1 MKILIIGEFSGF
13 AKHLKNG
20 FNQLG
25 HEVSIVHTGD
35 GFKGFKADD
44 NDILYSLPHNI
55 TVGSF
60 ELKWSNFFFRQK
72 KNNEIIAKLNKK
84 GDFDIIVIICDS
96 FITNSIFKVGVSLGY
111 VKKQVQKGAK
121 VILTSCGGDAA
132 YLKYLPEEKFFDI
145 AFPNGIPDYINSK
158 KLCELLKF
166 TSVIIPT
173 AYDYYYTMNR
183 FLDRNFCGKVSM
195 TYVPLPIT
203 IMPVTITSCKNRK
216 IVIFHGVIRPIRKGT
231 PFFKEALRRIQSEFP
246 NQVEIIIGGNM
257 PYDKYIEVF
266 NRMDILLDQ
275 TNGYGTGINAN
286 LGLMNGKVVFSGNE
300 PEEENLRGYPSPVIN
315 AIPNSDDIYEKLKQ
329 LIIHPTEIDRIKNE
343 SREYALKYLDSKK
356 IASLYFKLVGF

>member
-216 IVIFHGVIRPIRKGT
+216 IVIFHGVIRPIRK
-231 PFFKEALRRIQSEFP
+231 
-246 NQVEIIIGGNM
+246 
-257 PYDKYIEVF
+257 
-266 NRMDILLDQ
+266 
-275 TNGYGTGINAN
+275 
-286 LGLMNGKVVFSGNE
+286 
-300 PEEENLRGYPSPVIN
+300 
-315 AIPNSDDIYEKLKQ
+315 
-329 LIIHPTEIDRIKNE
+329 
-343 SREYALKYLDSKK
+343 
-356 IASLYFKLVGF
+356 